1 MTAESETSTAADAS
15 VRAVASDESP
25 VSRRVEVQVDAKRVR
40 KAFDRA
46 YRDLAR
52 TTQIK
57 GFRRGKVPRKVL
69 ERVYG
74 ATLAEEMQRT
84 LVRETLA
91 DAIEQTGLEPL
102 SPPSVDSEPPRQDEE
117 FRYTAHVEVRPE
129 IELPELAGLP
139 AKRPSVAVSDEDVT
153 REVERLRE
161 RHAPVIEEPP
171 GTEVETGHVLS
182 IDFVGR
188 IDGEAFEGGSGR
200 DVELEVGSGRFLP
213 GFEEQLI
220 GARVDDDREVHVT
233 FPEDYGNAE
242 LAGREAVF
250 QVHVGEVKRRQ
261 LPELDDEFA
270 KDLGD
275 FETLEELRTRI
286 RQDLLEMRENAARS
300 ALYRSILDALI
311 ERTEFDVP
319 PGLGERQL
327 ERRLQDAARRFQ
339 EAGLDDA
346 DLEGELARLRE
357 QWRPAAVREV
367 REQLLLDAVARSQEI
382 AVEDAEVDARLERM
396 AAERG
401 VSAARFREA
410 FGQGVAESLARNQL
424 RDERVLDFLAAGAK
438 VEETS
443 ST

>member
-1 MTAESETSTAADAS
+1 MTPESETPTAPDAS
-15 VRAVASDESP
+15 IRAVASDESP
-25 VSRRVEVQVDAKRVR
+25 VSRRVDVHVDAKRVR

-52 TTQIK
+52 NTQIK

-74 ATLAEEMQRT
+74 ASLGEEMQRT

-102 SPPSVDSEPPRQDEE
+102 SPPSVDSEPPIADED

-129 IELPELAGLP
+129 IELPELTGLP
-139 AKRPSVAVSDEDVT
+139 ATRPSVAVSDEDVA
-153 REVERLRE
+153 RELERLRE
-161 RHAPVIEEPP
+161 RNAPVVEEPRD
-171 GTEVETGHVLS
+171 TEVETGHVLS

-188 IDGEAFEGGSGR
+188 IDGEAFEGGTGR

-213 GFEEQLI
+213 GFEEQLV
-220 GARVDDDREVHVT
+220 GARADDDREVRVA
-233 FPEDYGNAE
+233 FPDDYGNAE

-250 QVHVGEVKRRQ
+250 QVHVGEVKRRE
-261 LPELDDEFA
+261 LSELDDEFA
-270 KDLGD
+270 KDVGD
-275 FETLEELRTRI
+275 FETLEDLSSRI

-300 ALYRSILDALI
+300 ELYRSLLDALI

-327 ERRLQDAARRFQ
+327 DRRLQDAARRFQ

-357 QWRPAAVREV
+357 QWRPAALREV

-382 AVEDAEVDARLERM
+382 AVEDGEVDARLEHM

-401 VSAARFREA
+401 VSAERFREA
-410 FGQGVAESLARNQL
+410 LGEGVTESLARNQL
-424 RDERVLDFLAAGAK
+424 RDEKVLDFLAAAAK